1 MVENIKYLSSPYF
14 PLQVVR
20 DFGIQALEE
29 AVKINQVHNRDPI
42 GESNENLFVPLL
54 KLLDK
59 LLLVGVIQD
68 DDLERLLILIHP
80 TTWDAEKQNCMVKHF
95 KSKFRKILKS

>member
-1 MVENIKYLSSPYF
+1 VENIKHLSSPYF

-20 DFGIQALEE
+20 DFAIQALEE

-42 GESNENLFVPLL
+42 GGSNENLFVPLL
-54 KLLDK
+54 KLIDK

-68 DDLERLLILIHP
+68 EDLERLLIVIHP
-80 TTWDAEKQNCMVKHF
+80 NTWDPEKQKCRIRPRLSCAF
-95 KSKFRKILKS
+95 PS